1 MRRRHFFRHA
11 ALVSVGSAGIPAAKA
26 AGPEVATFESRAAW
40 VEMLLRVSE
49 PVIAS
54 LARHRLK
61 QQMPVEAAAGQEV
74 NRAAVTHLEALGR
87 TLSGIAPWLQVT
99 GIPSSEEAQRAA
111 LADQARKALTNAV
124 DPASPDKL
132 DFTASPQN
140 LVDAAFLALG
150 LSRARTVLWDLL
162 DSRTR
167 DRIVSALQ
175 STRQFKPGNNNWLLF
190 SATIEAFLA
199 SVGAAWLP
207 EPIETAIA
215 AHEDWFKGDGMYGDG
230 PQFHWDYYNSFVIHP
245 MLLAVL
251 DLIRPID
258 QRWTKHDAAVI
269 KRALRY
275 AAVQERLVA
284 PDGSYPATGRSITYR
299 CGAFHHLANM
309 VLRHQLPSGLL
320 PAQARDAISAVI
332 HRTLTPAD
340 TFDQE
345 GWLRIGL
352 AGHQPSL
359 GESYISTGSL
369 YLCTC
374 AFLPLGLP
382 PQDEFWSGP
391 ATPRTSRQIW
401 SGTDLHADH
410 AV

>member
-1 MRRRHFFRHA
+1 
-11 ALVSVGSAGIPAAKA
+11 
-26 AGPEVATFESRAAW
+26 
-40 VEMLLRVSE
+40 
-49 PVIAS
+49 
-54 LARHRLK
+54 
-61 QQMPVEAAAGQEV
+61 
-74 NRAAVTHLEALGR
+74 
-87 TLSGIAPWLQVT
+87 
-99 GIPSSEEAQRAA
+99 
-111 LADQARKALTNAV
+111 
-124 DPASPDKL
+124 
-132 DFTASPQN
+132 
-140 LVDAAFLALG
+140 
-150 LSRARTVLWDLL
+150 
-162 DSRTR
+162 
-167 DRIVSALQ
+167 
-175 STRQFKPGNNNWLLF
+175 
-190 SATIEAFLA
+190 
-199 SVGAAWLP
+199 
-207 EPIETAIA
+207 
-215 AHEDWFKGDGMYGDG
+215 MYGDG